1 MNDDLIFTSS
11 GILGLS
17 TEEQKILT
25 DFLDAHDRAGF
36 YMAYN
41 AMTDSEEAKI
51 SVTVHST
58 VSTDGRPLFLNTF
71 PYTHYFALNK

>member
-1 MNDDLIFTSS
+1 MTDDLIFTSS
-11 GILGLS
+11 GILALS

-25 DFLDAHDRAGF
+25 DFLDAHDRAGL

-58 VSTDGRPLFLNTF
+58 ISTDE
-71 PYTHYFALNK
+71 

>member
-1 MNDDLIFTSS
+1 MTDDLIFTSS
-11 GILGLS
+11 GILALS
-17 TEEQKILT
+17 TEEQKVMR

-51 SVTVHST
+51 SMTVHSI
-58 VSTDGRPLFLNTF
+58 VSTDWRLFFLNTS
-71 PYTHYFALNK
+71 PYSRYFALNK